1 MSFAE
6 SNIHPRRP
14 IANPSDSDSLTL
26 SRRSTRTTV
35 VTASSSTPSTTLENG
50 SRDIIANTSNNT
62 PLLCSRPNEPGNTSE
77 SAPITRTK
85 PTINCHLPDRS
96 YSRTGTPLSPLAG
109 SSRVRRVAASP
120 TTPTF
125 FEEGSREW
133 ESDRRATLVQTID
146 PRQGSSPAS
155 AFPVGFTT
163 SSEHSVE
170 KVDQHMPVPR
180 GAFAYFLRQLLLT
193 HI

>member
-109 SSRVRRVAASP
+109 SSRIRRVAASP

-155 AFPVGFTT
+155 AFPVGSTT